1 MDREA
6 KLKLPGEF
14 DVVAYDVPN
23 IVGDWT
29 QLDYGDPHSE
39 RIAQL
44 RSEFDF
50 EQAVQGAESEF
61 DAFLGLKRWV
71 RSRWNH
77 GWSQAFATVKDGLD
91 VLRAAAEGNQFCC
104 GHYNMVFRDCALA
117 LGWVTRGVGLSV
129 ADCGFPRDYRCGNV
143 GHSVPE
149 IWSNELRKWVLLDPD
164 LNVYYA
170 RDGVP
175 LSALEIRDA
184 WLSHEADQVQMIQD
198 QPEFV
203 VPSGEH
209 IAIAREFTP
218 GLEQFDEQRV
228 HLNMARFSRHRAMD
242 YYARVTING
251 WEWVD
256 ERLLPTFIR
265 HYHPGGGNRWTTHLP
280 DMYWSVNT
288 VRPIMRAAFIE
299 RGWQDATHQRL
310 EFQVGPVRIAA
321 AGVDDPHHELDD
333 YSLIDGPPNP
343 DADLS
348 LALLHSPEP
357 RVLSEFERDGYQ
369 LSLSGHTHGGQLCL
383 PGSRALVTNCGID
396 RERVQ
401 GLHDFGRMKM
411 HVSNGLGTSKFVPLR
426 LFCRPSMR
434 LATVVKCSS
443 HPACD
448 PREKGRP
455 WADIATYSS
464 SPL

>member
-14 DVVAYDVPN
+14 DVIRYDIPD

-29 QLDYGDPHSE
+29 QLDHGDPHSE

-50 EQAVQGAESEF
+50 EQAVACAESEF
-61 DAFLGLKRWV
+61 DAFLALKRWV

-91 VLRAAAEGNQFCC
+91 ILRAAAEGNQFCC

-149 IWSNELRKWVLLDPD
+149 IWSNELRKWVLFDPD

-184 WLSHEADQVQMIQD
+184 WLSHEADQVQMVQD

-265 HYHPGGGNRWTTHLP
+265 HYHPGGGNRWTSHLP
-280 DMYWSVNT
+280 DMYWSVNV
-288 VRPIMRAAFIE
+288 VRPIMRAAFIDE
-299 RGWQDATHQRL
+299 PAKLTVTFDHCMPWLDHLQVRVDSAEWR
-310 EFQVGPVRIAA
+310 QVGESFDWPMRE
-321 AGVDDPHHELDD
+321 GV
-333 YSLIDGPPNP
+333 N
-343 DADLS
+343 
-348 LALLHSPEP
+348 
-357 RVLSEFERDGYQ
+357 VLECRG
-369 LSLSGHTHGGQLCL
+369 
-383 PGSRALVTNCGID
+383 VN
-396 RERVQ
+396 VQ
-401 GLHDFGRMKM
+401 GRPGI
-411 HVSNGLGTSKFVPLR
+411 VSRVEV
-426 LFCRPSMR
+426 
-434 LATVVKCSS
+434 AY
-443 HPACD
+443 A
-448 PREKGRP
+448 
-455 WADIATYSS
+455 
-464 SPL
+464 SPTW